1 MINAID
7 IKHWQ
12 EEFEQFAKVQG
23 ADLSK
28 TYQGTYI
35 IETTQKMW
43 DAYLS
48 ACINMMNLMLSRTP
62 ITLKHE

>member
-12 EEFEQFAKVQG
+12 EEFEQYAKRQNI
-23 ADLSK
+23 DLSK
-28 TYQGTYI
+28 SYQGTYLA
-35 IETTQKMW
+35 ETTQKMW

-48 ACINMMNLMLSRTP
+48 ACINMMNLILSRSFPT
-62 ITLKHE
+62 IEQ